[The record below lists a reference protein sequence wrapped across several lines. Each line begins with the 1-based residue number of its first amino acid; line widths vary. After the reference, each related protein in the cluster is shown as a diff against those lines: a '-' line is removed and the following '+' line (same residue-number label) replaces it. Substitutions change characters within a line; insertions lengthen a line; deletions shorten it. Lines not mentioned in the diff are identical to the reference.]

1 MTRPQR
7 RITLVSAG
15 AIRQRFAGALRGPMS
30 WKEALPTLQIG
41 SSAVPYRLRRSRRAR
56 RLRITVQA
64 DGVEV
69 VAPPRAA
76 QHEIGAFVERH
87 RDWVLAKVSAL
98 RQALEAHQGP
108 ARLAAGGRIL
118 WRGRWVDLDVLPAG
132 GNRTS
137 IRQDGDG
144 FEVRLPAAMAVEA
157 REPAVEA
164 ALRRWLKQAALADA
178 RRWVERHGP
187 RHGLVPSAVRVKEHR
202 QLWGSCSSKGAIN
215 LNWRLILAPEP
226 VFEYVVVHE
235 LCHLR
240 ERHHQPAFWRL
251 VREVLPGYEEQRR
264 WLRRNG
270 QLLSL
275 QPPALS

>member
-1 MTRPQR
+1 M
-7 RITLVSAG
+7 
-15 AIRQRFAGALRGPMS
+15 
-30 WKEALPTLQIG
+30 
-41 SSAVPYRLRRSRRAR
+41 PYRLRRSSRAR

-64 DGVEV
+64 DGVDV
-69 VAPPRAA
+69 VAPLRAGT
-76 QHEIGAFVERH
+76 HEIGAFVERH

-98 RQALEAHQGP
+98 QQTLQAHKGP

-118 WRGRWVDLDVLPAG
+118 WRGQWVELKVVPVAQI
-132 GNRTS
+132 RTS
-137 IRQDGDG
+137 VRHGDG
-144 FEVRLPAAMAVEA
+144 FEVRFPSAMAEAA
-157 REPAVEA
+157 REATVEA
-164 ALRRWLKQAALADA
+164 ALRRWLKRAALADA

-187 RHGLVPSAVRVKEHR
+187 RHGLVPSAVRIKEHKH
-202 QLWGSCSSKGAIN
+202 LWGSCSSKGAIN

-251 VREVLPGYEEQRR
+251 VGEVLPDYEAQRR
-264 WLRRNG
+264 WLRAHG

-275 QPPALS
+275 QPPPL

>member
-1 MTRPQR
+1 
-7 RITLVSAG
+7 
-15 AIRQRFAGALRGPMS
+15 MS
-30 WKEALPTLQIG
+30 GRKALPTLQSG

-64 DGVEV
+64 DGVDV
-69 VAPPRAA
+69 VAPLRAGT
-76 QHEIGAFVERH
+76 HEIGAFVERH

-98 RQALEAHQGP
+98 QQTLQAHQGP

-118 WRGRWVDLDVLPAG
+118 WRGQWVDLSVVPVKGSRL
-132 GNRTS
+132 S
-137 IRQDGDG
+137 VRQGSG
-144 FEVRLPAAMAVEA
+144 FEVRLPALMPEDA

-164 ALRRWLKQAALADA
+164 ALRRWLKGAALADA
-178 RRWVERHGP
+178 WRWVERHGP
-187 RHGLVPSAVRVKEHR
+187 RHGLVPSAVRVKEHKH
-202 QLWGSCSSKGAIN
+202 LWGSCSSKGAIN
-215 LNWRLILAPEP
+215 LNWRLILAPEA

-251 VREVLPGYEEQRR
+251 VGEVLPSFEAQRG
-264 WLRRNG
+264 WLRANG

-275 QPPALS
+275 QPSCLS

>member
-1 MTRPQR
+1 
-7 RITLVSAG
+7 
-15 AIRQRFAGALRGPMS
+15 MS
-30 WKEALPTLQIG
+30 WRNALPTLQID

-64 DGVEV
+64 DGVDV
-69 VAPPRAA
+69 VAPLRAGT
-76 QHEIGAFVERH
+76 HEIGAFVERH

-98 RQALEAHQGP
+98 RQTLQAHQGP

-118 WRGRWVDLDVLPAG
+118 WRGQWVDLSVVPVAG
-132 GNRTS
+132 SRVSVRHGS
-137 IRQDGDG
+137 G
-144 FEVRLPAAMAVEA
+144 FAVRLPAALPEDA

-164 ALRRWLKQAALADA
+164 ALRRWLKRAALVDA

-187 RHGLVPSAVRVKEHR
+187 PHRLVPSAVRIKEHK

-240 ERHHQPAFWRL
+240 ERHHQPPFWRL
-251 VREVLPGYEEQRR
+251 VGEVLPEFETQRR
-264 WLRRNG
+264 WLRANG

-275 QPPALS
+275 QPSSLR

>member
-1 MTRPQR
+1 LSPPPAHR
-7 RITLVSAG
+7 RD
-15 AIRQRFAGALRGPMS
+15 
-30 WKEALPTLQIG
+30 ALPTLRIG
-41 SSAVPYRLRRSRRAR
+41 STTITYRLRRSRRAR

-64 DGVEV
+64 DGVDV
-69 VAPPRAA
+69 VAPLRAGTV
-76 QHEIGAFVERH
+76 EIGAFVERH

-98 RQALEAHQGP
+98 RQTLQAHQGP

-118 WRGRWVDLDVLPAG
+118 WRGQWVDLQVTQVAG
-132 GNRTS
+132 SRMS
-137 IRQDGDG
+137 VRHDSG
-144 FEVRLPAAMAVEA
+144 FEVRLPTALSAEA
-157 REPAVEA
+157 RETAVEA
-164 ALRRWLKQAALADA
+164 ALRRWLKRAALVDA

-187 RHGLVPSAVRVKEHR
+187 AHDLVPSAVRIKEHKH
-202 QLWGSCSSKGAIN
+202 LWGSCSSKGAVN

-251 VREVLPGYEEQRR
+251 VGEVLPGYETQRR
-264 WLRRNG
+264 WLRTNG

-275 QPPALS
+275 QPPPPP